1 MLSFTLLVGWAAAL
15 MPALAPDHQAAHAA
29 TPAWQWVAVMALALA
44 YASGHVVLGRGPL
57 AVTAR
62 ARQAEREYVVGTYRP
77 EVLDEHEFR
86 WTRRDA
92 RFVWPVKTRWLV
104 VRVWA
109 HHPDITSQPVHV
121 TLSTACGVLLDE
133 ALKSRDGISVGVTL
147 PEGQRVI
154 EARLQVSR
162 TWRPED
168 HGIDDPRELGV
179 GIVAEFVSD
188 PELAVS
194 QNRGVI
200 LPPCGPG
207 I

>member
-1 MLSFTLLVGWAAAL
+1 
-15 MPALAPDHQAAHAA
+15 
-29 TPAWQWVAVMALALA
+29 MALAVA
-44 YASGHVVLGRGPL
+44 YASGHMVLGKGPL

-147 PEGQRVI
+147 PDSQRVI

-194 QNRGVI
+194 QNRGVT